1 MDRRASQLQ
10 QEYLRKARAS
20 DRLSGTDAG
29 TVGRVEAKLVSLGCF
44 RGVVCD
50 AWGEVSEHTHA
61 LLQALTTSR
70 VRVAGPSTGKRGLE
84 RTEEGER
91 SIVIGYL
98 RRALSVATVKA
109 QAFSLLGR
117 LEGLGPGAAAA
128 CSRRLQAAELDRQ
141 WRRQLQAIILSQKQG
156 FSIHRGGFAKV
167 D

>member
-1 MDRRASQLQ
+1 M
-10 QEYLRKARAS
+10 
-20 DRLSGTDAG
+20 GTDAG
-29 TVGRVEAKLVSLGCF
+29 TVGRVEANLVSLGCV
-44 RGVVCD
+44 RGVVCG

-84 RTEEGER
+84 RTEEGEK

-98 RRALSVATVKA
+98 RRSLSVATVKA

-128 CSRRLQAAELDRQ
+128 RSRRLQAAELDRQ
-141 WRRQLQAIILSQKQG
+141 WRRQQQAYMLSQKQG
-156 FSIHRGGFAKV
+156 FSIHRCGFAKV